1 MSTHKRL
8 SEMIDEA
15 NDRFTTRA
23 KATVLSW
30 LHRVP
35 TARLEWL
42 IMEHY
47 QFSFANCSLLQSA
60 MQCAAALDEQGVSAE
75 LKRNLQEEDGH
86 APMYKQGMLEIGTDV
101 SRRQPFAPTSGFLA
115 RLQELSVAG
124 PSCALGAI
132 YATETAAIFE
142 HQLFNAVC
150 GELCGRRGI
159 PYEGSLISHFHFIH
173 LDGGVEQGH
182 KDGLAVF
189 VDIPARPP
197 SRTRT
202 GIDHDEV
209 RAGAFAAIDAMTRWW
224 DALLA
229 EVLSDN

>member
-1 MSTHKRL
+1 MSTHKLL
-8 SEMIDEA
+8 SEFIDEA
-15 NDRFTTRA
+15 NDRFTRQV
-23 KATVLSW
+23 KSIILSR
-30 LHRVP
+30 LTTLP
-35 TARLEWL
+35 SDRLEWL

-60 MQCAAALDEQGVSAE
+60 MQCATALDEQGVSRE
-75 LKRNLQEEDGH
+75 LKRNLLEEDGH
-86 APMYKQGMLEIGTDV
+86 APMYKQGMLDIGTDV

-115 RLQELSVAG
+115 TLQELSAAG

-142 HQLFNAVC
+142 HQLLNAVC

-189 VDIPARPP
+189 VDQAGRPLP
-197 SRTRT
+197 RTHAQF
-202 GIDHDEV
+202 DHDEV
-209 RAGAFAAIDAMTRWW
+209 RAGAFAAIDAMTHWW

-229 EVLSDN
+229 EVLNDN